1 MSHLRL
7 LERPPVSATSDI
19 PAGLDFVQPDETDAT
34 YRVCLWAA
42 PGQGKS
48 VAAASA
54 PGPILVLSADRPS
67 AYRFARKHHADTEI
81 REVRYRDASTLDA
94 VYRYLRSEE
103 GTDVRT
109 LVVDP
114 IGNIY
119 DQLVDTAPLRGDGD
133 VDYQKVNK
141 KLLGFVKELRPF
153 DINVVLV
160 AHEKLNDGKKGD
172 GKLYPAL
179 GGPALMNKLL
189 AEMDLVAHV
198 ERLVRAGEDGEEQEV
213 RWVGQLQPRDN
224 LVCKESTGALGDRRI
239 ADLSRWFEVASEA
252 LAPDESDLPFG
263 GGFEETDVPNDLE
276 TKVMGIEDGA

>member
-1 MSHLRL
+1 LRPLPHLRL
-7 LERPPVSATSDI
+7 LEEAPVSATSDI
-19 PAGLDFVQPDETDAT
+19 PTGLQFVNPNETEST

-67 AYRFARKHHADTEI
+67 AYKFARKHHAPKDI

-94 VYRYLRSEE
+94 VYLYLQSPE
-103 GTDVRT
+103 GQDVKT

-114 IGNIY
+114 ISNVY

-133 VDYQKVNK
+133 VDYQRVNK
-141 KLLGFVKELRPF
+141 KLLGFVKELRRF
-153 DINVVLV
+153 DVNVVLV

-179 GGPALMNKLL
+179 GGPALINKLL
-189 AEMDLVAHV
+189 AEMDIVAHV
-198 ERLVRAGEDGEEQEV
+198 ERHVRAGEDGEEQEV

-252 LAPDESDLPFG
+252 LAPDESDLPWG
-263 GGFEETDVPNDLE
+263 DEPVD
-276 TKVMGIEDGA
+276 DGQHPGPSDE

>member
-1 MSHLRL
+1 
-7 LERPPVSATSDI
+7 VSDI
-19 PAGLDFVQPDETDAT
+19 PTGIEFVDPQEMDGT
-34 YRVCLWAA
+34 YRVVLWAA

-67 AYRFARKHHADTEI
+67 AYKFARKHHAPKEI
-81 REVRYRDASTLDA
+81 REVRYRDASTLDE
-94 VYRYLRSEE
+94 VYRYLTSEE
-103 GTDVRT
+103 GQDVKT

-114 IGNIY
+114 ISNIY

-133 VDYQKVNK
+133 VDYQRVNK
-141 KLLGFVKELRPF
+141 KLLGFVKELRRF

-179 GGPALMNKLL
+179 GGPALINKLL
-189 AEMDLVAHV
+189 AEMDLVAHI
-198 ERLVRAGEDGEEQEV
+198 ERHVRAGDDGEEQEV

-239 ADLSRWFEVASEA
+239 ADLSRWFEVASAA
-252 LAPDESDLPFG
+252 LAPDESDLPWNGEGEQPPADANPDEFSQAA
-263 GGFEETDVPNDLE
+263 
-276 TKVMGIEDGA
+276 KS